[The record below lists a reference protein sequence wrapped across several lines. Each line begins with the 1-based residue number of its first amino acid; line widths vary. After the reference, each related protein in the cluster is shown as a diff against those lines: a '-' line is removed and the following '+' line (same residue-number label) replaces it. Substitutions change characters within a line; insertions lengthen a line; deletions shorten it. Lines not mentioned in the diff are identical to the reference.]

1 MQRVLSLFYI
11 DARPII
17 DKNGDDEYENVYGDK
32 GHVKKTT
39 GRQKQHPA
47 KSKRQ

>member
-17 DKNGDDEYENVYGDK
+17 DKNGDDEYENVNGDK
-32 GHVKKTT
+32 RHVKKTA
-39 GRQKQHPA
+39 GSQKHYPT